1 MKDTIFYCTS
11 CSAGIKHGC
20 VIYPDLSWTPLYC
33 NNSVQHKQAAIAN
46 MHHIVQRF
54 VYINVNG
61 IKPSIVFGHD
71 TLNNWFEFETTVATY
86 SSVQGSDTTKLSKEQ
101 KPVTKK

>member
-20 VIYPDLSWTPLYC
+20 VTPLYC
-33 NNSVQHKQAAIAN
+33 NNSIPHKKAAIAN
-46 MHHIVQRF
+46 MHNVVQDF

-61 IKPSIVFGHD
+61 IKPSIVLGHD

-101 KPVTKK
+101 KPVTKKRSKQ